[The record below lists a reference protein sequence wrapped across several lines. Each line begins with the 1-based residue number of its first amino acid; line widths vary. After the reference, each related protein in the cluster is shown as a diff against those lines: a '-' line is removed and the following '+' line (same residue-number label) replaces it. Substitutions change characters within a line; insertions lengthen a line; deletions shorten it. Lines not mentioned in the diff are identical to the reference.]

1 MTVVEHLPIH
11 ISDHAMW
18 QAAERFPGFDT
29 VLIEEE
35 VRSALAA
42 GRIDRRRGQLGLH
55 NRDDPTSL
63 YVWVELPRGCTRVYA
78 LRVDRGRNDGSWI
91 VTTTMKGRR
100 AQ

>member
-1 MTVVEHLPIH
+1 MAAVEHLPI
-11 ISDHAMW
+11 SVSEHAMW

-35 VRSALAA
+35 VRVALAA
-42 GRIDRRRGQLGLH
+42 GRIDRHRAQLGLH
-55 NRDDPTSL
+55 DRDDPTSL
-63 YVWVELPRGCTRVYA
+63 YAWVELPRGCTRVYV
-78 LRVDRGRNDGSWI
+78 LRVDRNSHDTWV